1 MISILKKIPIDF
13 LAKNQ
18 MLASGDFKGYKIRK
32 EAVLKFLEEYEG
44 YDLTDMSEIRKLNKK
59 I

>member
-44 YDLTDMSEIRKLNKK
+44 YDLTDISEIKN
-59 I
+59 